1 MKTLNDVYKKLLKE
15 YPDWNIEYKQ
25 DNIILEKDLFYIN
38 ANEDMVSIHK
48 KYNIF
53 LYLDAHCHPNT
64 IEDVY
69 NDIVHYI
76 NDKDILLKRQI
87 KKDRIWIIL
96 SIIMIV
102 LIFISLVIK

>member
-53 LYLDAHCHPNT
+53 CKSDTKSGQLFTLFLYCWC
-64 IEDVY
+64 I
-69 NDIVHYI
+69 
-76 NDKDILLKRQI
+76 
-87 KKDRIWIIL
+87 
-96 SIIMIV
+96 
-102 LIFISLVIK
+102 LVIKVY